1 MADVGIYTKNA
12 DIAARAG
19 RYVNTSA
26 ILTAET
32 DKYVLAVE
40 ALVDAKTRVD
50 WSSKWATLS
59 GNAGMEILTEVAA
72 NLCAMKAINYDF
84 SGFPTLAHATQH
96 LNVLRDA
103 AVRGFIA
110 IEDIKVKTFL
120 GGVD

>member
-1 MADVGIYTKNA
+1 MADVGIYTKNS

-19 RYVNTSA
+19 KYVSA
-26 ILTAET
+26 SGIAVVET
-32 DKYVLAVE
+32 DKYVLHVE
-40 ALVDAKTRVD
+40 ALVDAKTRVKWSD
-50 WSSKWATLS
+50 NWSSLS
-59 GNAGMEILTEVAA
+59 GNDGADIVTEVSA

-120 GGVD
+120 GGT